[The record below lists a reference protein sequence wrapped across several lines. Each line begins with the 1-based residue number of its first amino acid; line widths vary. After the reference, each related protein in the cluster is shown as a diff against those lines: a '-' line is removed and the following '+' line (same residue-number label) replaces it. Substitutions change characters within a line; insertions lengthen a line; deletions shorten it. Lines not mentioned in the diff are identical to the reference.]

1 MIKNLSKKVGEKM
14 EREML
19 LHLRKKHKLTQQ
31 GLAEKLGIST
41 VYVRKLEKG
50 VANPGRETLVKYEKF
65 FGVDMKE
72 MFPDLFFNQ
81 NDKKLIE
88 NA

>member
-1 MIKNLSKKVGEKM
+1 
-14 EREML
+14 ML

-31 GLAEKLGIST
+31 ELAEKLGIST

-50 VANPGRETLVKYEKF
+50 VVNPGRETLVKYEQF
-65 FGVDMKE
+65 FETDMKVL
-72 MFPDLFFNQ
+72 FPDLFFNS
-81 NDKKLIE
+81 NDKKFIK

>member
-1 MIKNLSKKVGEKM
+1 
-14 EREML
+14 ML

-81 NDKKLIE
+81 NDKKLIK

>member
-1 MIKNLSKKVGEKM
+1 
-14 EREML
+14 ML

-31 GLAEKLGIST
+31 ELAKKLGIST

-50 VANPGRETLVKYEKF
+50 VVNPGRETLVKYEQF
-65 FGVDMKE
+65 FETDMKVL
-72 MFPDLFFNQ
+72 FPDLFFNS
-81 NDKKLIE
+81 NDKKFIK